1 MYRKI
6 ILSIVLVLISMMIV
20 VYTVISCAKERNDE
34 LQTNDFA
41 MENIGRDSEYER
53 VENKRNLIVYFSRY
67 GNTDYPENVDATTS
81 ASIVSINNRKY
92 GATEYIA
99 DVIQNYVGGDVVL
112 IETEEPYPENFS
124 EVVMQNHLEQQQ
136 EFLPKLKH
144 LNINLDDYDVVYVGY
159 PVWATTMPQA
169 VSSFLQKFDFS
180 GKTIIPFCTHDGY
193 GSGSSYKDIKSIVP
207 CANVLL
213 GLDINSQDILY
224 SQLNVENWLKQIGQL
239 KENRLKQKEIPVV
252 INIGDKK
259 IDAVFYDT
267 KIANEISKNF
277 PLKVNMLHYSDREY
291 YGYLTEKIN
300 IDEKGK
306 LNFDNGD
313 ITYCKQNNTIAI
325 FYNQSSNPNLTMEVI
340 PIGKVISDLSVF
352 NDLSSNED
360 MSFSL
365 K

>member
-6 ILSIVLVLISMMIV
+6 VLSIVLVLISMMIV

-267 KIANEISKNF
+267 KIANEIRKNF

-352 NDLSSNED
+352 NELSSNED

>member
-6 ILSIVLVLISMMIV
+6 VLSIVLVLISMMIV

-193 GSGSSYKDIKSIVP
+193 GSGSSYEDIKSIVP
-207 CANVLL
+207 STNVLL

-300 IDEKGK
+300 TDEKGK

-352 NDLSSNED
+352 NELSSNED

>member
-6 ILSIVLVLISMMIV
+6 VLSIVLVLISMMIV

-267 KIANEISKNF
+267 KIANEIRKNF

-352 NDLSSNED
+352 NDISSNED